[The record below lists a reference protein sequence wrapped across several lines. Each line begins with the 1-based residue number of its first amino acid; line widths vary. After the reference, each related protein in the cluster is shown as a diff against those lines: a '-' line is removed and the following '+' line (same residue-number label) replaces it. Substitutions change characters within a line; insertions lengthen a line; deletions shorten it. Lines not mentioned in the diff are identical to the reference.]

1 MNESKPYKL
10 REQSSDMVA
19 ESVAVRPTPV
29 GDINSLRHD
38 LTDAIYA
45 TNNQQLL
52 YSCLVFLNNNQVQS
66 ESSDELDSFVANMPK
81 DVLQMASEYAIKE
94 SRAGRGIPHV
104 QAMEMIK
111 AKRGWK

>member
-1 MNESKPYKL
+1 MKESKPYKFS
-10 REQSSDMVA
+10 EQPSDFVA
-19 ESVAVRPTPV
+19 ESVAVRTSPA

-45 TNNQQLL
+45 TDNQQLL
-52 YSCLVFLNNNQVQS
+52 YSCLVFLNNQEQS
-66 ESSDELDSFVANMPK
+66 QSNDKLDSFVANMPK

-94 SRAGRGIPHV
+94 SRAGRGIPHA

>member
-1 MNESKPYKL
+1 MKESKRYKSP
-10 REQSSDMVA
+10 EQTSDFVA
-19 ESVAVRPTPV
+19 ESVAVRTSPV

-52 YSCLVFLNNNQVQS
+52 YSCLVFLNNQS
-66 ESSDELDSFVANMPK
+66 QTDSSDELDSFVANMPK

-94 SRAGRGIPHV
+94 SRAGRGIPHAK
-104 QAMEMIK
+104 AMEMIK

>member
-1 MNESKPYKL
+1 MNQSKPYNL
-10 REQSSDMVA
+10 SEQTSDFVA
-19 ESVAVRPTPV
+19 ESVVVRTSPID
-29 GDINSLRHD
+29 DINSLRHD

-45 TNNQQLL
+45 TDNQQLL

-94 SRAGRGIPHV
+94 SRAGRGIPHA